1 MRYLLVAASLA
12 LSLSAC
18 QSSRLVYPTG
28 IYKSAASFR
37 QQRPN
42 TPGTQAG
49 RVLFQRKLF
58 VETAAAGGHDRTKVA
73 LDSAWGYAA
82 ANGAAYRVYRR
93 QAFRVEQVD
102 SLVLYSH
109 QDYLPDPAY
118 VATATPLHHTTRY
131 YFSNG
136 LTGPVQLLTRKRL
149 KRTFATNLAFV
160 RLLDQRL
167 FHSLTA
173 REQQGSDPNTYRVVA
188 LYRQSLAPATR

>member
-1 MRYLLVAASLA
+1 MRHFLVVVSLTLSLA
-12 LSLSAC
+12 GC

-28 IYKSAASFR
+28 IYKSATSFR

-58 VETAAAGGHDRTKVA
+58 VETAAAGGHDHTKVA

-109 QDYLPDPAY
+109 QEYLPDPAY
-118 VATATPLHHTTRY
+118 AATATPLQHTTRY

-136 LTGPVQLLTRKRL
+136 LNGPVQLLTRKRL

-160 RLLDQRL
+160 QLLDQRL
-167 FHSLTA
+167 FHSLAA

-188 LYRQSLAPATR
+188 LYRQSLAFATQ